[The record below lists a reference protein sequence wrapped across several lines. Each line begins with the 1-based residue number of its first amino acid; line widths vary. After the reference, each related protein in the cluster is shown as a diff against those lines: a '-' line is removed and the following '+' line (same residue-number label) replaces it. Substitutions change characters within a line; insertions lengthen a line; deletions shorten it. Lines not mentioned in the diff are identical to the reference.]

1 MASVSLDE
9 LPSQL
14 QHILPGAIHVMP
26 SVPLKSV
33 VATQMCGVVWCVGG
47 QCRPTQT
54 GHRLASDSVRVCV
67 HGHTETDKFYL
78 ELSL

>member
-33 VATQMCGVVWCVGG
+33 VATQMCGVWGAMPAYADWTQACIR
-47 QCRPTQT
+47 QC
-54 GHRLASDSVRVCV
+54 VCV